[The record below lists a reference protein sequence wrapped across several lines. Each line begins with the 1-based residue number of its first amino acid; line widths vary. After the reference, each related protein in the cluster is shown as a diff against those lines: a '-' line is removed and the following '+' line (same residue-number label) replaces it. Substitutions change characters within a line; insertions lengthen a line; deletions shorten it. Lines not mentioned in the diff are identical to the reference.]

1 MDGPSGDSKLE
12 HKKKSSEMNTFETR
26 ANPRISIV
34 TPSLNLAEFIEYAI
48 LSVLIQE
55 YPNFEHIIIDGGS
68 TDSTLSILKKYPHL
82 NYVSERD
89 KCQADA
95 LNKGFRRA
103 SGDIVG
109 WLNADERYLTPCFH
123 KISEYFRMHPTVDV
137 AYGNCRY
144 IDENGRVFKIV
155 KALEFD
161 LFLTKYLP
169 FMDIFTCTCFFR
181 RRIFEENNYLKL
193 DYDYIMDREFFIRL
207 AQKGYVFRHLNEFF
221 GDFRYTGYNKT
232 SHDRTTF
239 WAETRKA
246 LSENDIV
253 INRMKTPRGRERLRL
268 ILMRFARIKRIILKS
283 LKGHYFLYGQRGY
296 KFMQKLRGK
305 ARSVI

>member
-1 MDGPSGDSKLE
+1 
-12 HKKKSSEMNTFETR
+12 MNNRETLT
-26 ANPRISIV
+26 APRISIV

-55 YPNFEHIIIDGGS
+55 YSNFEHIIIDGGS
-68 TDSTLSILKKYPHL
+68 TDSTLSILKRYPHL
-82 NYVSERD
+82 QWVSEKD
-89 KCQADA
+89 QGQSDA

-103 SGDIVG
+103 NGDIIG

-123 KISEYFRMHPTVDV
+123 LIAEYFRRNPAIDV
-137 AYGNCRY
+137 VYGNCRY
-144 IDENGRVFKIV
+144 IDEKGKVFKII
-155 KALEFD
+155 KALKYD
-161 LFLTKYLP
+161 IFLVKYLP

-207 AQKGYVFRHLNEFF
+207 AQKGYIFSHLNEYL

-232 SHDRTTF
+232 SHERTKF
-239 WAETRKA
+239 WAETKKA
-246 LSENDIV
+246 LSQNDYV
-253 INRMKTPRGRERLRL
+253 INRIKTPRGQERLRV
-268 ILMRFARIKRIILKS
+268 ILMGLARIKRIILKS

-296 KFMQKLRGK
+296 KILHGLRRK
-305 ARSVI
+305 V